1 LPPPASATVD
11 CLLSFPCTNS
21 DLQHTSYHTYVEIK
35 LRREMKKVVEVIAN
49 TRKFIAAAVGL
60 ALVLNIEPD
69 TVQAIVAVLT
79 AAGVYVVPNEEV

>member
-1 LPPPASATVD
+1 
-11 CLLSFPCTNS
+11 
-21 DLQHTSYHTYVEIK
+21 
-35 LRREMKKVVEVIAN
+35 MKKVVEVIAN